1 MPNVSNV
8 QLQIAHTTTQQS
20 PTALRNVNV
29 SYDIG
34 FTQAEVDAR
43 ANFQVRVSLLSI
55 DNTNSLPVTA
65 FNVIAA
71 PGTVSRADQARFQR
85 RQLDDDPDVEV
96 VLDSQGHPHR
106 IASEAP
112 DSWRARVA
120 VTYVPEQVFGNA
132 TGLSASVT
140 GSWGAEGHD

>member
-8 QLQIAHTTTQQS
+8 QLQIAHLTTQQA
-20 PTALRNVNV
+20 PAAQRKVDV

-43 ANFQVRVSLLSI
+43 ANFQVRVSLLSM
-55 DNTNSLPVTA
+55 DNNVLPITS

-71 PGTVSRADQARFQR
+71 PGTLSRAEQTRFQR
-85 RQLDDDPDVEV
+85 RQLDEEADFEIVF
-96 VLDSQGHPHR
+96 DSQGHPHR
-106 IASEAP
+106 VASEMP

-120 VTYVPEQVFGNA
+120 VIYVPETVFGNA
-132 TGLSASVT
+132 TGVSASVN
-140 GSWGAEGHD
+140 GSWGPEGND